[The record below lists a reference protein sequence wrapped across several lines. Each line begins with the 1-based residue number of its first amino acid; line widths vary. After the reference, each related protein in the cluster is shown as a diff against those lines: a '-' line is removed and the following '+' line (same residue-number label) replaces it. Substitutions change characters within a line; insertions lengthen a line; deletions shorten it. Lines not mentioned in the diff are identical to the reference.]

1 MKNLKIDKKI
11 VSQRI
16 HDLRTKLGL
25 TQKDVAD
32 TLGYSTMAISKYESG
47 KSNLSDESATA
58 LAKVLKVS
66 VFELLYGDIAK
77 YTKQAIENIEFK
89 SSILDDYVQDDL
101 TFNYLFGKTQ
111 NDKLFIQ
118 LDKLFSYIIDN
129 YKPRF
134 DLMKKS
140 SMNMLM
146 YREDEISRKDHANWR
161 LAVIEFTTT
170 SEWFTLLVRDLKAGL
185 SIPFN
190 IQGSQSIQDRFQDQ
204 LLFSINHLLSTDIDY
219 QNPDYRP
226 IYKRLDYLIN
236 KTEYNAQLD
245 LPEGAGGSI
254 GDSSEVANCYW
265 EFESETQAYFKKLDE
280 IKARYRAAI
289 SEKDNS

>member
-1 MKNLKIDKKI
+1 
-11 VSQRI
+11 
-16 HDLRTKLGL
+16 
-25 TQKDVAD
+25 
-32 TLGYSTMAISKYESG
+32 
-47 KSNLSDESATA
+47 
-58 LAKVLKVS
+58 
-66 VFELLYGDIAK
+66 
-77 YTKQAIENIEFK
+77 
-89 SSILDDYVQDDL
+89 
-101 TFNYLFGKTQ
+101 
-111 NDKLFIQ
+111 
-118 LDKLFSYIIDN
+118 
-129 YKPRF
+129 
-134 DLMKKS
+134 
-140 SMNMLM
+140 MNMLM